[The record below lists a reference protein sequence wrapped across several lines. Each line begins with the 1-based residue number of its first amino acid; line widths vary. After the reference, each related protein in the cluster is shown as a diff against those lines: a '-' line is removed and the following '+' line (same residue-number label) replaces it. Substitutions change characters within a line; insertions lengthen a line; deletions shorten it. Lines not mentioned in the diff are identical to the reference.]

1 MAHNHDHDHP
11 HSHHH
16 HGHGSQ
22 GNIKIA
28 FLLNLLFTL
37 LEIVGG
43 LWTNSMAILSD
54 ALHDL
59 GDSVSLGISWY
70 LEKYAQRGPD
80 QKYSFG
86 YARFSLL
93 GALLNSVIL
102 LGGSLVILVRAVP
115 RIISP
120 EPLNIQG
127 MLIFAILG
135 ILINGVA
142 VLRLRKGTSL
152 NERVVLWHMLEDVLG
167 WVVILAASI
176 VLTFVDIPILD
187 PILSVL
193 ITLYILYHVLVNLRE
208 VLSIFLQKV
217 PKDFSIPEI
226 EQELVTV
233 PAVMSVHHT
242 HIWSLEGQK
251 HFLSTHVVL
260 GDEIN
265 KEEIVCVKK
274 KIRDVIQ
281 AKGIEHVT
289 MEIEFANENCQR
301 ECCY

>member
-1 MAHNHDHDHP
+1 MAHDHNHHD
-11 HSHHH
+11 HHH

-28 FLLNLLFTL
+28 FLLNLFFTL

-70 LEKYAQRGPD
+70 LEKYAQRRPD

-120 EPLNIQG
+120 EPLNAQG
-127 MLIFAILG
+127 MLLFAILG
-135 ILINGVA
+135 IVINGAA
-142 VLRLRKGTSL
+142 VLKLRKGVSL
-152 NERVVLWHMLEDVLG
+152 NERVVLWHLMEDVLG

-176 VLTFVDIPILD
+176 VLNFVDIPVLD
-187 PILSVL
+187 PILSIL

-217 PKDFSIPEI
+217 PKEFSIPEI
-226 EQELVTV
+226 EQELATV
-233 PAVMSVHHT
+233 PAVQSVHHT

-260 GDEIN
+260 ADEIAKDEIICIK
-265 KEEIVCVKK
+265 KE
-274 KIRDVIQ
+274 IRDLVQ

-289 MEIEFANENCQR
+289 MEIEFTAEDCQG

>member
-1 MAHNHDHDHP
+1 MAHDHNHHG
-11 HSHHH
+11 HHH

-28 FLLNLLFTL
+28 FLLNLFFTL
-37 LEIVGG
+37 MEIVGG

-115 RIISP
+115 RIINP
-120 EPLNIQG
+120 EPLNAQG
-127 MLIFAILG
+127 MLLFAILG
-135 ILINGVA
+135 IVINGAA
-142 VLRLRKGTSL
+142 VLKLRKGVSL
-152 NERVVLWHMLEDVLG
+152 NERVVLWHLMEDVLG

-176 VLTFVDIPILD
+176 VLNFVDIPILD

-208 VLSIFLQKV
+208 ILSIFLQKV

-226 EQELVTV
+226 EQELA
-233 PAVMSVHHT
+233 AVSAVQSVHHT

-260 GDEIN
+260 ADEIAR
-265 KEEIVCVKK
+265 EEIISIKK
-274 KIRDVIQ
+274 DIRNLVQ

-289 MEIEFANENCQR
+289 MEIEFANEDCQG

>member
-1 MAHNHDHDHP
+1 MAHNHDHHDHQ
-11 HSHHH
+11 H

-28 FLLNLLFTL
+28 FFLNLLFTL

-59 GDSVSLGISWY
+59 GDSVSLGISWL
-70 LEKYAQRGPD
+70 LEKYSLRGPD

-93 GALLNSVIL
+93 GALLNSIIL
-102 LGGSLVILVRAVP
+102 LGGSLIILVRAVP

-120 EPLNIQG
+120 EPLNTQG
-127 MLIFAILG
+127 MIIFAILG
-135 ILINGVA
+135 IVINGAA

-152 NERVVLWHMLEDVLG
+152 NERVVLWHLLEDVLG

-176 VLTFVDIPILD
+176 VLTFIDIPILD

-208 VLSIFLQKV
+208 VLSVFLQKV
-217 PKDFSIPEI
+217 PGDYCIHEI
-226 EQELVTV
+226 EQELATV
-233 PAVMSVHHT
+233 PAVQSVHHT

-260 GDEIN
+260 GN
-265 KEEIVCVKK
+265 GTNQEEIVCVKK
-274 KIRDVIQ
+274 EIRDLVK
-281 AKGIEHVT
+281 ARGIEHVT
-289 MEIEFANENCQR
+289 MEIEFANEDCQGH
-301 ECCY
+301 CCY

>member
-1 MAHNHDHDHP
+1 MAHDHNHHG
-11 HSHHH
+11 HHH

-28 FLLNLLFTL
+28 FLLNLFFTL
-37 LEIVGG
+37 MEIVGG

-115 RIISP
+115 RIINP
-120 EPLNIQG
+120 EPLNAQG
-127 MLIFAILG
+127 MLLFAILG
-135 ILINGVA
+135 IVINGAA
-142 VLRLRKGTSL
+142 VLKLRKGVSL
-152 NERVVLWHMLEDVLG
+152 NERVVLWHLMEDVLG

-176 VLTFVDIPILD
+176 VLNFVDIPILD

-226 EQELVTV
+226 EQELA
-233 PAVMSVHHT
+233 AVSAVQSVHHT

-260 GDEIN
+260 ADEIAR
-265 KEEIVCVKK
+265 EEIISIKK
-274 KIRDVIQ
+274 DIRNLVQ

-289 MEIEFANENCQR
+289 MEIEFANEDCQG

>member
-1 MAHNHDHDHP
+1 MAHNHHDHQ
-11 HSHHH
+11 H

-59 GDSVSLGISWY
+59 GDSISLGISWF
-70 LEKYAQRGPD
+70 LEKYSQRGPD

-93 GALLNSVIL
+93 GALLNSIIL

-120 EPLNIQG
+120 EPLNAQG
-127 MLIFAILG
+127 MLLFAILG
-135 ILINGVA
+135 IVINGVA
-142 VLRLRKGTSL
+142 VLKLRKGVSI
-152 NERVVLWHMLEDVLG
+152 NERVVLWHLMEDVLG
-167 WVVILAASI
+167 WVVILVASI
-176 VLTFVDIPILD
+176 VLNFVDIPILD

-217 PKDFSIPEI
+217 PKEYSIPDI
-226 EQELVTV
+226 EQELGTV
-233 PAVMSVHHT
+233 PAVQSVHHT

-260 GDEIN
+260 GNEI
-265 KEEIVCVKK
+265 KQEEIVCVKK
-274 KIRDVIQ
+274 EIRDLVK
-281 AKGIEHVT
+281 ARGIEHVT
-289 MEIEFANENCQR
+289 MEIEFANEDCQGQ
-301 ECCY
+301 CCY